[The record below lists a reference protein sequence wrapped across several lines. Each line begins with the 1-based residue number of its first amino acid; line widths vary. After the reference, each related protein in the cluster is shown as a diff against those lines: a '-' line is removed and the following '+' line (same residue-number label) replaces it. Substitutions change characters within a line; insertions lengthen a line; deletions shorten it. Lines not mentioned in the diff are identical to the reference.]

1 MIEVEITDKV
11 VINGREFSGTII
23 GITAD
28 EQGIWVE
35 FENATI
41 RLLKDDTTING
52 KLPTSVDEMVSAFSS
67 I

>member
-11 VINGREFSGTII
+11 VINGRAFSGTII